1 MKRLKL
7 KKKRTIAPRLANG
20 ESRET
25 IGHGLPGYV
34 KEGIRDIAYHENQ
47 SVSWV
52 LEQIIIAYFD
62 FDEPEYIQRKQTND
76 HEKTSGTKPQAR
88 VISHRPR
95 IAKIAG

>member
-1 MKRLKL
+1 MKKS
-7 KKKRTIAPRLANG
+7 KKPRTIAPRLANG
-20 ESRET
+20 EKRLT

-62 FDEPEYIQRKQTND
+62 FEEPEYIKRKQNNEETD
-76 HEKTSGTKPQAR
+76 RTKPQAR

-95 IAKIAG
+95 TSKAS